1 MAQYYLYIT
10 SVSSITRY
18 LIVNNSQNM
27 TREPRARV
35 LHKKNPVQ
43 RAREHIAQV
52 TSPSCGKACMNIF

>member
-1 MAQYYLYIT
+1 
-10 SVSSITRY
+10 
-18 LIVNNSQNM
+18 M